1 MLVIASVNVDV
12 QEAALVEV
20 RAPRNTRVRFLNAI
34 NQVDQRGFKVLAY
47 CNELDSANE
56 QHQWRE
62 VSPPRPLSLA
72 PRSHSDVFCTMGLK
86 FPFPGSVLF

>member
-20 RAPRNTRVRFLNAI
+20 RAPRSTCVQFINAI

-62 VSPPRPLSLA
+62 VSPPLSPWHRA
-72 PRSHSDVFCTMGLK
+72 AIQT
-86 FPFPGSVLF
+86 LFAQWV